1 MSVMEE
7 KLKNRGPTHRG
18 LTPGHHQHLYLQHR
32 PFQMLLSAASY
43 ETVLEVSEKSS
54 MQIQRLER
62 YLIQCPEITCVLHK
76 SLMFKSS
83 EREYVMA

>member
-1 MSVMEE
+1 
-7 KLKNRGPTHRG
+7 
-18 LTPGHHQHLYLQHR
+18 
-32 PFQMLLSAASY
+32 MLLSAASY

-54 MQIQRLER
+54 VQIQCLER
-62 YLIQCPEITCVLHK
+62 YLIQCPEITRVLHK

>member
-1 MSVMEE
+1 
-7 KLKNRGPTHRG
+7 
-18 LTPGHHQHLYLQHR
+18 
-32 PFQMLLSAASY
+32 MLLSAASY

-54 MQIQRLER
+54 VQIQRLER

>member
-1 MSVMEE
+1 MEE
-7 KLKNRGPTHRG
+7 RLINRGPTQRG
-18 LTPGHHQHLYLQHR
+18 LTAGHHQHLYLQQC

-54 MQIQRLER
+54 VQIQCLER
-62 YLIQCPEITCVLHK
+62 YLIQCPEITHVLHK

-83 EREYVMA
+83 ERECVMA